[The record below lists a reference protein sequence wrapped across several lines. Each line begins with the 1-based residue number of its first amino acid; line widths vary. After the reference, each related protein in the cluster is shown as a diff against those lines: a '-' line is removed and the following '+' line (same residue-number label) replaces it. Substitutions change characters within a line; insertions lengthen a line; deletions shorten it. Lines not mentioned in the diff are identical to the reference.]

1 MKNVKEIKVSSI
13 EELKEVLDG
22 ITEDVIAHIEEDKES
37 MQKRVH
43 TPFYITLDDIFEAS
57 ARIMSEDE
65 DDLDWDDIHLIA
77 KHVSDVAHII
87 EEKFIPVPDKDPEE
101 EEKPKE
107 EKLPGYKRRLKIEYR
122 QLKRRCERLHK
133 MINKYEAGTLGF
145 ELNCPLGLLNAQR
158 RAMSDYL
165 HCLEVRAEIENVT
178 LEEE

>member
-13 EELKEVLDG
+13 DELKEALDG
-22 ITEDVIAHIEEDKES
+22 IAEDVIAQIEEDKKS

-57 ARIMSEDE
+57 AKVMATDE

-87 EEKFIPVPDKDPEE
+87 EEKFIPVPDEDPEE

-122 QLKRRCERLHK
+122 QLKRRYERLCK
-133 MINKYEAGTLGF
+133 MLTKYEANTLEF
-145 ELNCPLGLLNAQR
+145 ELNCPIELLKRQKKT
-158 RAMSDYL
+158 MGEYL
-165 HCLEVRAEIENVT
+165 NCLEIRAEIENVT

>member
-13 EELKEVLDG
+13 EELKEALDG
-22 ITEDVIAHIEEDKES
+22 ITEDVIAYIEEDKES

-57 ARIMSEDE
+57 AKVMAADE

-87 EEKFIPVPDKDPEE
+87 EEKFIPVPDEDPEE
-101 EEKPKE
+101 VEEPKE

-122 QLKRRCERLHK
+122 QLKKRYERLKK
-133 MINKYEAGTLGF
+133 MLAKHYAGTLDF
-145 ELNCPLGLLNAQR
+145 ELNCPVGLLMDQLESM
-158 RAMSDYL
+158 MSYL
-165 HCLEVRAEIENVT
+165 NCLEIRAKIENVT

>member
-57 ARIMSEDE
+57 AKVMAEEE

-87 EEKFIPVPDKDPEE
+87 EEKFVPVPDEDPEE
-101 EEKPKE
+101 DEEPKE
-107 EKLPGYKRRLKIEYR
+107 EKLSGYKRRLKIEYR
-122 QLKRRCERLHK
+122 QLKRRYERLHK
-133 MINKYEAGTLGF
+133 MINKYEAGTLEF
-145 ELNCPLGLLNAQR
+145 ELNCPIDLLKRQKKN
-158 RAMSDYL
+158 MGEYL
-165 HCLEVRAEIENVT
+165 NCLEIRAEIENVT